1 MSTSRE
7 GPNPLRPYYVPPSI
21 GIPQEIP
28 ITTSGTHGV
37 GLKNGSAASYA
48 SSARDIF
55 SDIDYSD
62 YLSDTSPSTIDSLQ
76 KFINE
81 TFTNYAGIL
90 CGQPFEIAKTVLQV
104 KSQDVE
110 DETTPAVV
118 VEKIKRPPSDYNENY
133 PSDDSDADETA
144 YFTSAAPPA
153 KSFSPSRRR
162 YSSEGSEW
170 EDKSTPKATSPKP
183 KPAHQLILKRSDSI
197 MEVISQEWSKEG
209 AWGVWKGSNATFIYG
224 FLLKTMESWLS
235 SMISAGLNIPDPG
248 LATLGVQVDVAGSP
262 NPWTSLSVAI
272 VAAATAGLI
281 LAPLDLVRTKLILT
295 PTSDPKRSLTH
306 NLNTLPSYICPPLLL
321 VPTILHSIIK
331 PTISHC
337 TPLLLRTRLA
347 IDPIITPTSYTTF
360 TFLAQ
365 TLEIFIRLPIE
376 TVLRRGQAAVLTSL
390 QYNEAQDLKT
400 IVDIGPYNGVVGT
413 MWSITREEGESS
425 GPEPIASVGTAKPS
439 RKVKKLQKRGQG
451 IEGLWRGWRV
461 GVWGL
466 VGKYGSKA
474 MSGVGSTEGEF

>member
-28 ITTSGTHGV
+28 ATISGTHRV

-62 YLSDTSPSTIDSLQ
+62 YLSDTSPSTIESLQ
-76 KFINE
+76 RFINE

-90 CGQPFEIAKTVLQV
+90 CGQPFEVAKTILQV
-104 KSQDVE
+104 KIQDMEEGAKPV
-110 DETTPAVV
+110 AA
-118 VEKIKRPPSDYNENY
+118 VEKIKRRPSEYNENY
-133 PSDDSDADETA
+133 PSDDSDADETT
-144 YFTSAAPPA
+144 YFTSAAPEA
-153 KSFSPSRRR
+153 KSLSPSRRR
-162 YSSEGSEW
+162 YSSEGSGW
-170 EDKSTPKATSPKP
+170 EDKSVPKITPPKP

-197 MEVISQEWSKEG
+197 MEVIAQEWSREG
-209 AWGVWKGSNATFIYG
+209 VWGVWKGSNATFIYG
-224 FLLKTMESWLS
+224 FLAKTVESWSS
-235 SMISAGLNIPDPG
+235 SMISAVLNIPDPG
-248 LATLGVQVDVAGSP
+248 LATLGAQVDVAGSP
-262 NPWTSLSVAI
+262 SPWTSLSVAI
-272 VAAATAGLI
+272 AAAATASLI

-295 PTSDPKRSLTH
+295 PTANPKRSLTH
-306 NLNTLPSYICPPLLL
+306 NLKTLPSFICPPLLL
-321 VPTILHSIIK
+321 IPTILHSIIK

-337 TPLLLRTRLA
+337 TPLILRTRLA
-347 IDPIITPTSYTTF
+347 IDPVLTPTSYTTF

-365 TLEIFIRLPIE
+365 TLEIFIRLPLE
-376 TVLRRGQAAVLTSL
+376 TVLRRAQAAVLISP
-390 QYNEAQDLKT
+390 QYNESQDLKT
-400 IVDIGPYNGVVGT
+400 VVDIGPYNGVVGT
-413 MWSITREEGESS
+413 MWSIAREEGESS
-425 GPEPIASVGTAKPS
+425 SPEPIASVGAAKQV
-439 RKVKKLQKRGQG
+439 RKVKKVQKKGQG

-466 VGKYGSKA
+466 VGMYGSKA